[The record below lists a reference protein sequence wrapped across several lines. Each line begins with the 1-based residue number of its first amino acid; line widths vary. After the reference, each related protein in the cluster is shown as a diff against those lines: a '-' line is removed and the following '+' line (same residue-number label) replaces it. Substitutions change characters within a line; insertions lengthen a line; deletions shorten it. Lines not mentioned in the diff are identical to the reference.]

1 MRNDLRAAIPCRG
14 CKHAELYL
22 YIAPEPGASVEL
34 DHRAV
39 VDVVGGEG
47 MNEEIRNETIKAV
60 REIYTKRLKLIS
72 RAIKATK
79 LARDNGTFC
88 TNFERA
94 IAALEL
100 AEMQTKID
108 RDNQVKY
115 WEEIE

>member
-1 MRNDLRAAIPCRG
+1 
-14 CKHAELYL
+14 
-22 YIAPEPGASVEL
+22 
-34 DHRAV
+34 
-39 VDVVGGEG
+39 